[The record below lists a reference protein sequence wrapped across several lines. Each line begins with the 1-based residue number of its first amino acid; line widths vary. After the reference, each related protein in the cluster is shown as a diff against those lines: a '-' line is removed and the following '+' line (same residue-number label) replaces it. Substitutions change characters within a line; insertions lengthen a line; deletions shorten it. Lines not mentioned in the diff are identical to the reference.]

1 MFTDR
6 LNDVRHVMEENEV
19 EALLLSVGADLPYFT
34 GYEAMPLER
43 LTMLVLPREGQAKL
57 IVPALE
63 APRVQEQPE
72 IFTLR
77 PWKESE
83 DPIEILVEELGGSTS
98 VAVGDT
104 TWTRFTIELLN
115 KLPNLRLSRANS
127 ITSIIRSKKSPDEI
141 ERLKKAAS
149 AVDRIAARLQSG
161 EIQLI
166 GKSESQVSNELGT
179 QILEE
184 GHHRVNFAIVAAGE
198 NAASPHHEAG
208 NRVIQEDE
216 IVLCDF
222 GGTWVGEDGVGYCSD
237 VTRCI
242 WTGTPPDEFLHLY
255 DVLQRAQHEQVNACL
270 PGTPAEEID
279 RIGRDIITREGYGQY
294 FIHRT
299 GHGIGVEAHED
310 PYIVEGN
317 KIPVTSGNVFS
328 IEPGIYVPE
337 KWGARIE
344 DIVAVTDHEPH
355 PLNTADHNLAV
366 LS

>member
-1 MFTDR
+1 MFIDR
-6 LNDVRHVMEENEV
+6 IKDVRHVMEENDV

-43 LTMLVLPREGQAKL
+43 LTMLVLPREGQPKL

-72 IFTLR
+72 IFSLH

-83 DPIEILVEELGGSTS
+83 DPIAILVEELGASRS

-115 KLPNLRLSRANS
+115 QLPNLRLSRANS

-141 ERLKKAAS
+141 KRLKEAAS

-166 GKSESQVSNELGT
+166 GKSESQVSNELGA

-208 NRVIQEDE
+208 HRVIQEDE

-255 DVLQRAQHEQVNACL
+255 DVLQRAQREQVNACL

-279 RIGRDIITREGYGQY
+279 RIGREIIAGEGYGQY

-299 GHGIGVEAHED
+299 GHGIGVEAHEE

-317 KIPVTSGNVFS
+317 QIPVTSGNVFS
-328 IEPGIYVPE
+328 VEPGIYIPD

-344 DIVAVTDHEPH
+344 DIVAVTDHEPNS
-355 PLNTADHNLAV
+355 LNTVDHNLAV
-366 LS
+366 LG

>member
-1 MFTDR
+1 MFIDR
-6 LNDVRHVMEENEV
+6 IKDVRHVMEENDV

-43 LTMLVLPREGQAKL
+43 LTMLVLPREGQPKL

-72 IFTLR
+72 IFSLH

-83 DPIEILVEELGGSTS
+83 DPIAILVEELGASRS

-115 KLPNLRLSRANS
+115 QLPNLRLSRANS

-141 ERLKKAAS
+141 KRLKEAAS

-166 GKSESQVSNELGT
+166 GKSESQVSNELGA

-208 NRVIQEDE
+208 HRVIQEDE

-255 DVLQRAQHEQVNACL
+255 DVLQRAQREQVNACL

-279 RIGRDIITREGYGQY
+279 RIGREIITGEGYGQY

-299 GHGIGVEAHED
+299 GHGIGVEAHEE

-328 IEPGIYVPE
+328 VEPGIYIPD

-344 DIVAVTDHEPH
+344 DIVAVTDHGPH
-355 PLNTADHNLAV
+355 SLNTVDHNLAV
-366 LS
+366 HG